1 MLRKSISV
9 LVVDDQDMD
18 CKKKL
23 EDRTLEDIKLSSVG
37 FLLSDLEKYD
47 LIVYKGKLGQKILR
61 LRGI

>member
-9 LVVDDQDMD
+9 LIVDDQDMD